1 MGGLTWSLWHVFGKA
16 CPPRSFGPLVPS
28 SIIFTPRQN
37 THSLRYIEAQTECV
51 LDMREVT
58 DSWAAT
64 PEGAEW
70 SGSPAGTLT
79 FTLKCFNRTKVD
91 KGRQWRI
98 RSYNGLSTLQVRW
111 ACYWTELFPSP
122 QSLISLRKLVINKKC
137 RLIAAN
143 VTSWPT
149 SFFLFVLETSWPTN
163 GDLVSCVP
171 KRTKC
176 KIRQDIITPNNADVV
191 SSLHWK
197 KHPQNGNMAKN
208 NLWPFKYQDVLN
220 IICRMCRINRGLNSS
235 HSGDGLRLSVLCLA
249 HWVSSLL
256 QVRWQ
261 MDCQVFSVLPL
272 AWRLAVQNCLQPLNC
287 F

>member
-1 MGGLTWSLWHVFGKA
+1 MLNNSQQRRTCGWINVVTLTCLWE
-16 CPPRSFGPLVPS
+16 SVPS
-28 SIIFTPRQN
+28 ILVWPSCSLIYYIHSTSKH
-37 THSLRYIEAQTECV
+37 THTQTRSDIEAQTECV

-143 VTSWPT
+143 VTSWLT
-149 SFFLFVLETSWPTN
+149 SFF
-163 GDLVSCVP
+163 C
-171 KRTKC
+171 
-176 KIRQDIITPNNADVV
+176 
-191 SSLHWK
+191 
-197 KHPQNGNMAKN
+197 
-208 NLWPFKYQDVLN
+208 
-220 IICRMCRINRGLNSS
+220 
-235 HSGDGLRLSVLCLA
+235 LC
-249 HWVSSLL
+249 
-256 QVRWQ
+256 
-261 MDCQVFSVLPL
+261 
-272 AWRLAVQNCLQPLNC
+272 
-287 F
+287 